1 MKARSLSSGSAQAG
15 LGRIASAAPD
25 GVTALVYA
33 ITWCAPFSFG
43 IGTVKALMLVM
54 LMEFVLVHA
63 SGFFFAVALGG
74 RGSRIARSL
83 VLLGLGLFYLGFV
96 AAFAFAFDAYWP
108 YAAFAWLLLSR
119 LAWIWGSPRSREH
132 ERERQ
137 QLAWVAS
144 VVLYILGAFVTV
156 LPIIPRLGLSTEVVP
171 QLGLTGSGHWIEHP
185 ESVIAFG
192 MLYFGAQAW
201 LKFDHGLTLLAAR
214 FPRQRPPA

>member
-1 MKARSLSSGSAQAG
+1 VNRVPARSAPPPSSFGH
-15 LGRIASAAPD
+15 LASALPD
-25 GVTALVYA
+25 ALTALAYLV
-33 ITWCAPFSFG
+33 TWCNPLGFG
-43 IGTVKALMLVM
+43 TGTVKALMLVM

-74 RGSRIARSL
+74 RGSRMARSL

-119 LAWIWGSPRSREH
+119 LAWIWGSPRSRER

-144 VVLYILGAFVTV
+144 VVLYIIGAFVTV

-201 LKFDHGLTLLAAR
+201 LKFDPGLTLLATR
-214 FPRQRPPA
+214 FQRRRPPA